1 MAKPT
6 LLVVD
11 VQKAWD
17 DPALGQRNNDPSA
30 EENVARLLR
39 AWRIAEAPIIHVRQ
53 RETDPDW
60 PMLHEGNPGFEFMDE
75 AVPQEGEPVL
85 TKEVNSAFIGTDLE
99 ERLRSTGATTVV
111 IAAFTTDHCGSTT
124 VRMSGNLGF
133 ETWYVGDACST
144 YDREGPD
151 GEVFPAELVH
161 RTALASVHGE
171 FADVITT
178 DEAIKRLGP
187 TGTPFAHLGP
197 GG

>member
-1 MAKPT
+1 MSKPT

-11 VQKAWD
+11 VQNAWD
-17 DPALGQRNNDPSA
+17 DPAFGQRNNDPSA
-30 EENVARLLR
+30 EENVARLLQ
-39 AWRIAEAPIIHVRQ
+39 AWRTTEAPIIHVRQ

-178 DEAIKRLGP
+178 DEAIKRLG
-187 TGTPFAHLGP
+187 
-197 GG
+197 

>member
-17 DPALGQRNNDPSA
+17 DPVLGQRNNDPSA
-30 EENVARLLR
+30 EENVARLLK
-39 AWRIAEAPIIHVRQ
+39 AWRTAEAPIIHVRQ

-161 RTALASVHGE
+161 RIALASVHGE

-178 DEAIKRLGP
+178 DEAINRLG
-187 TGTPFAHLGP
+187 
-197 GG
+197 

>member
-1 MAKPT
+1 VAKST
-6 LLVVD
+6 LLIVD

-17 DPALGQRNNDPSA
+17 DPSLGQRNNDPSA
-30 EENVARLLR
+30 EKNVARLLE
-39 AWRIAEAPIIHVRQ
+39 AWRTAEAPIIHVRQ

-75 AVPQEGEPVL
+75 AMPREGEPVL

-99 ERLRSTGATTVV
+99 ERLRSTGATTMA

-124 VRMSGNLGF
+124 VRMSANLGF

-178 DEAIKRLGP
+178 DEAIKRVSASGR
-187 TGTPFAHLGP
+187 
-197 GG
+197 

>member
-1 MAKPT
+1 MSMAKPT

-17 DPALGQRNNDPSA
+17 DPGLGERNNNPSA
-30 EENVARLLR
+30 ERNVARLLE
-39 AWRIAEAPIIHVRQ
+39 AWRAVDAPIIHVRH

-60 PMLHEGNPGFEFMDE
+60 PMFHEDDPRFAFKEE
-75 AVPQEGEPVL
+75 AEPRDGEPVL

-99 ERLRSTGATTVV
+99 ERLRAAGATTLV

-124 VRMSGNLGF
+124 ARMSGNLGF
-133 ETWYVGDACST
+133 ETWFVGDAAST

-151 GEVFPAELVH
+151 GEVFPADLIH
-161 RTALASVHGE
+161 RTGLASLQDE

-178 DEAIKRLGP
+178 DEAIARL
-187 TGTPFAHLGP
+187 A
-197 GG
+197 